1 MLHAVGSLPPRQR
14 AAVVLFYFE
23 HLPVAEVAQTL
34 GMSESAVKTSLHRAR
49 HALATRLDEEV
60 SDVR

>member
-1 MLHAVGSLPPRQR
+1 M
-14 AAVVLFYFE
+14 
-23 HLPVAEVAQTL
+23 AEVAQTL

-49 HALATRLDEEV
+49 ATLATRLDEEV